1 MCLFWDPQVPQQT
14 SKNRSLQSS
23 IHRGYN
29 SDFHCCGH
37 LRWLLDLCCV
47 WTLGNVSNLGRII
60 FFSGVCVCVCV
71 TCCIRSNFLLNS
83 LYFILSKQ
91 YQMYVC
97 VFVSQFCVRDSFFQT
112 NCSIHVQV
120 FGQLPICSIP
130 SREWFQRGLH
140 KNGVGSLTP
149 QKSNELIPRLSIF

>member
-1 MCLFWDPQVPQQT
+1 MIVGP
-14 SKNRSLQSS
+14 
-23 IHRGYN
+23 
-29 SDFHCCGH
+29 
-37 LRWLLDLCCV
+37 LLCFLY
-47 WTLGNVSNLGRII
+47 GNVSNLGRII
-60 FFSGVCVCVCV
+60 FFSGVCVCV

-91 YQMYVC
+91 YQIYVC

-130 SREWFQRGLH
+130 SRE
-140 KNGVGSLTP
+140 
-149 QKSNELIPRLSIF
+149 